1 MTAIFGLAT
10 AQSSTTSSVAPGT
23 SACAAQ
29 NVLDLCVSQQSAK
42 NSQCGPNDYDCLCSG
57 YTDLVVCYKQCPN
70 DPNAFSASQYK
81 VQYCQAA
88 SQ

>member
-1 MTAIFGLAT
+1 MHH
-10 AQSSTTSSVAPGT
+10 SVL
-23 SACAAQ
+23 
-29 NVLDLCVSQQSAK
+29 NLCVSQQSAK

-57 YTDLVVCYKQCPN
+57 YTDLVVCYNQCPN
-70 DPNAFSASQYK
+70 DPNAFSASQFK